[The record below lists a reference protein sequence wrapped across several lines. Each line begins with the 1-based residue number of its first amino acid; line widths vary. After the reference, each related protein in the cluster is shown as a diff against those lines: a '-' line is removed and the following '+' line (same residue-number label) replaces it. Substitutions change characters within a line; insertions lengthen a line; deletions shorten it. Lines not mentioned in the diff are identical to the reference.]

1 MSDNSGGNPPP
12 ETRFCREISALQL
25 ESDSHIRSLEDLQRL
40 LQEAEAQRDAAQQA
54 LQQMEKDLQRRGRD
68 VEVSC
73 VMLAC

>member
-1 MSDNSGGNPPP
+1 MMAVVVTLPPQK
-12 ETRFCREISALQL
+12 TCFCREISALQL

-40 LQEAEAQRDAAQQA
+40 LQEAEAQRDAAQQV

-73 VMLAC
+73 VVLAC